1 MSKFDINKAM
11 GDDTEEEII
20 IKRCSSKEEV
30 LKEITKT
37 LNLIE
42 NKEKAKQNKSRD
54 ITEAGLEK
62 KLEKKLKKT
71 IINKSDD
78 SVFEGIC
85 DTFKNVVSA
94 TGRNPEAGMCI
105 LLDKEGNLNMSV
117 LNLETKEK
125 VVSFLY
131 TLIEEVKKAYEEK
144 DNL

>member
-20 IKRCSSKEEV
+20 IKKCSSKEEV
-30 LKEITKT
+30 LKEITRA

-54 ITEAGLEK
+54 ITAAG
-62 KLEKKLKKT
+62 LEKKLKKT

>member
-11 GDDTEEEII
+11 GNDTEEEII

-30 LKEITKT
+30 LKEITKA

-54 ITEAGLEK
+54 ITEAR
-62 KLEKKLKKT
+62 LEKKLKKT

>member
-20 IKRCSSKEEV
+20 IRKCSSKEEV
-30 LKEITKT
+30 LKEITRA

-54 ITEAGLEK
+54 ITAAG
-62 KLEKKLKKT
+62 LEKKLKKT

-78 SVFEGIC
+78 RVFEGIC

-94 TGRNPEAGMCI
+94 TGRTPEAGMCI